1 VDTRCC
7 KSCDREFVPCPRVKN
22 QQYCSD
28 RACQQ
33 ARKRLWQKEK
43 LGRDKDYRLNQK
55 AAQEVWR
62 AKNSGYW
69 KDYRDKHPQYVKANR
84 ENQRKRRDLKPQGV
98 QVAKMDASQV
108 QPAIIPGRYQL
119 VLLTE
124 DLVAKMDA
132 INVEL
137 RVLSVT

>member
-1 VDTRCC
+1 MDTRRC
-7 KSCDREFVPCPRVKN
+7 KYCDREFVPCPRVKN

-28 RACQQ
+28 RTCQR

-55 AAQEVWR
+55 AAQKVWR

-69 KDYRDKHPQYVKANR
+69 KVYRDKHPQYVNANR
-84 ENQRKRRDLKPQGV
+84 ENQRKRRDLKLQGV
-98 QVAKMDASQV
+98 QVAKMDALQM
-108 QPAIIPGRYQL
+108 QPPIIPGRYQL

-132 INVEL
+132 INVEIT
-137 RVLSVT
+137 VLSVT